1 MGDKSLPTWYLME
14 LLKMTIKGNIF
25 EFGGSLYK
33 QVIGTAMGTRVA
45 PTYACLFMADLEE
58 NKLLPNWTGTQ
69 PHFWRR
75 FIDDVLFFWRGTEEE
90 LLLFID
96 HLNSQHSHIRFEAT
110 YNVSTKSVPFLD
122 MVVSVDDNGMIQ
134 TDLYQKSTSVIQYL
148 LPTSCHPAHVCRN
161 IPFSLGYRLL
171 RLCSKPEDL
180 GIRLDQLKE
189 ALLSRGYNPKVISGA
204 FTKVKAITRK
214 DALKKVEKTQRS
226 RMVPL
231 VITYH
236 PTLPSIAQIVRKHW
250 SVMIQDDFRL
260 EKCFPAPPV
269 VAYRRSKNLKDL
281 LIRAKLPIGKRSGRK
296 KGGFTKCGGFCNVCT
311 FNESTSSH
319 KNSKT
324 GEVWKINTELSCKSQ
339 DVVYKIRCGKCS
351 PFAYSRFLPKWIFFS
366 PKWITCFLQTD

>member
-1 MGDKSLPTWYLME
+1 M
-14 LLKMTIKGNIF
+14 
-25 EFGGSLYK
+25 
-33 QVIGTAMGTRVA
+33 
-45 PTYACLFMADLEE
+45 
-58 NKLLPNWTGTQ
+58 
-69 PHFWRR
+69 
-75 FIDDVLFFWRGTEEE
+75 
-90 LLLFID
+90 
-96 HLNSQHSHIRFEAT
+96 
-110 YNVSTKSVPFLD
+110 
-122 MVVSVDDNGMIQ
+122 
-134 TDLYQKSTSVIQYL
+134 
-148 LPTSCHPAHVCRN
+148 
-161 IPFSLGYRLL
+161 L

-296 KGGFTKCGGFCNVCT
+296 RGGFTKCGGFCNVCT
-311 FNESTSSH
+311 FSESTSTH

-339 DVVYKIRCGKCS
+339 DVVYKIRCGKCP
-351 PFAYSRFLPKWIFFS
+351 PFAYIGETGQQFKDRIRQHKSDINTEKDTPVANHFNLAGHTVADMIAVPIEKVMPEGNKILRLTRERLWMRRYQCVENGGNRRF
-366 PKWITCFLQTD
+366 